1 MPHTKSK
8 IVRVAASPNAAL
20 SRGQKQF
27 NKLIKNIEQ
36 ERHLLQ
42 AWKDTLP
49 RYQQLY
55 MGEFAPLME
64 AYDGGRAELLFTF
77 DLAYDDPG
85 LSQNDR
91 KKLRQMICDIAAG
104 LVANSKDERIKQLYN
119 KHSGGDFDAESAEE
133 NEAMRARFAEEFGI
147 DLGADVDF
155 NSPDDLLEKLQSSAQ
170 KHLEQEQQA
179 QEQRAAKKQ
188 RKKSAKQL
196 EKEVK
201 QQEEEKNVSLSIR
214 EVYRKLAS
222 SLHPDREQDEAERVR
237 KTALM
242 QRVNVAYQDKDLLKL
257 LELQLEIEQIDQ
269 NMVNNLT
276 EERLKYYNKVLSE
289 QLRELQQENQG
300 IMLSYKMRA
309 QIDNP
314 LEVHP
319 DTILPDLEQDIRQ
332 ISVDIGSVRE
342 DAVLFQDVKKLKR
355 WLKTIKPERR
365 AMSDQEMFA
374 ALFAE

>member
-8 IVRVAASPNAAL
+8 IVRVAASPSAAL

-42 AWKDTLP
+42 AWKDALP
-49 RYQQLY
+49 RYQQMY
-55 MGEFAPLME
+55 MGEFAPLLE
-64 AYDGGRAELLFTF
+64 AYDAGRGELLFTF
-77 DLAYDDPG
+77 DRVYDDPA

-91 KKLRQMICDIAAG
+91 KKLRQMICDIASG

-155 NSPDDLLEKLQSSAQ
+155 NSPDDVLEKLHAGAR
-170 KHLEQEQQA
+170 KHLEHEQQA
-179 QEQRAAKKQ
+179 QKQRAARRQK
-188 RKKSAKQL
+188 RKTPKQL
-196 EKEVK
+196 EKEAK

-222 SLHPDREQDEAERVR
+222 CLHPDREQDEAERLR

-300 IMLSYKMRA
+300 LMLSYKMRA
-309 QIDNP
+309 QIDHP
-314 LEVHP
+314 FEVHP

-332 ISVDIGSVRE
+332 ISLDAESVRE

-355 WLKTIKPERR
+355 WLKTLKPERR
-365 AMSDQEMFA
+365 AMSDDAMFA
-374 ALFAE
+374 ALFAD